1 MVLAISG
8 YHGRH
13 STLRSL
19 HNDAGK
25 ARQAQS
31 PIPPRALRNEGMI
44 CSAQAVMTLRNRDSM
59 TIISDKNSPAGLS
72 DYALLLALSMIW
84 GSSFLFIKLGVDTI
98 PPATLTACR
107 LGVAAALMV
116 VIARLAGQSLPRD
129 GRIWTL
135 IAASALFGNALP
147 FTLIT
152 WGEETID
159 SGLAAILM
167 AVMPLSTVLLAHVFT
182 RDEPLTVRKSI
193 GVLLGFIGLI
203 ILIGPEKLLHLG
215 DDTVRQLAVA
225 AAAFCYGINALVT
238 KHLLDLPRRALAAGV
253 LLASTIMIIPISLFL
268 ESPWNIQP
276 STISMT
282 SVILLGVVHTA
293 VTTMM
298 MFALIRRQGAS
309 FFSQLNFL
317 VPPFGVLWG
326 AMILAERPPANAYVA
341 LATILLGIA
350 CARGRQKPRE

>member
-1 MVLAISG
+1 
-8 YHGRH
+8 
-13 STLRSL
+13 
-19 HNDAGK
+19 
-25 ARQAQS
+25 
-31 PIPPRALRNEGMI
+31 MI
-44 CSAQAVMTLRNRDSM
+44 WPAQAVMTLRDRDSM
-59 TIISDKNSPAGLS
+59 TINSDQNSAAGPA

-84 GSSFLFIKLGVDTI
+84 GSSFLFIKLGVETI
-98 PPATLTACR
+98 PPATMTACR
-107 LGVAAALMV
+107 LAVAAALMV

-129 GRIWTL
+129 GRIWGL

-182 RDEPLTVRKSI
+182 RDEPLTLRKSV
-193 GVLLGFIGLI
+193 GVLLGFIGLT
-203 ILIGPEKLLHLG
+203 ILIGPDKLLHLG

-253 LLASTIMIIPISLFL
+253 LLASTIMIIPVSLFV
-268 ESPWNIQP
+268 ETPWTTQP
-276 STISMT
+276 SAVSM
-282 SVILLGVVHTA
+282 SAVLLLGVIHTA
-293 VTTMM
+293 VTTLM

-326 AMILAERPPANAYVA
+326 AVILAERPPANAYVA

-350 CARGRQKPRE
+350 FARERRKRRE